1 MGVSVGVRLGLGVAY
16 EERAVIEQIAEA
28 AEEAYEM
35 VAVDVQQEELIV
47 GGDDEDEDEDD
58 DGLEN
63 NEDDFDVD
71 DDDDDSF

>member
-1 MGVSVGVRLGLGVAY
+1 MGVRLGLGVAY

-35 VAVDVQQEELIV
+35 VALDAQQEELIV
-47 GGDDEDEDEDD
+47 GGDDDEEEEDDEREDEFDD
-58 DGLEN
+58 
-63 NEDDFDVD
+63 D

>member
-1 MGVSVGVRLGLGVAY
+1 MGVRLGLGVAY

-35 VAVDVQQEELIV
+35 VALDAQQEELIV
-47 GGDDEDEDEDD
+47 GGDDDEEEEEVEDDEREDEFDD
-58 DGLEN
+58 
-63 NEDDFDVD
+63 D

>member
-1 MGVSVGVRLGLGVAY
+1 MGVAY

-35 VAVDVQQEELIV
+35 DADAQQEELIV
-47 GGDDEDEDEDD
+47 GGDEEDD
-58 DGLEN
+58 DD
-63 NEDDFDVD
+63 DDFE

>member
-1 MGVSVGVRLGLGVAY
+1 MGVRLGLGVAY

-35 VAVDVQQEELIV
+35 VALDAQQEELIV
-47 GGDDEDEDEDD
+47 GGDEEEEEDDEREDEFDD
-58 DGLEN
+58 
-63 NEDDFDVD
+63 D